1 MNTAWKQMESLLMGA
16 LCLGGLILAAG
27 CGKKETPA
35 PAGRGELTVMCGAGL
50 RTPIEAI
57 RKQFEQERGCA
68 VRMNY
73 GPGGVLLG
81 QLRVGDD
88 ADIFIAGEMT
98 DIAEAEKQGLVVTR
112 RVLGWW
118 KPVVAVAKGNPKGI
132 EGVKDLARSDV
143 RFGAVRDESCHLSTI
158 AKTLFAAEGASS
170 RVKPAYEDLTPMG
183 VAQQLKLKAIDA
195 AILWD
200 AVAKMYPQDFDV
212 MLIPDDDYHA
222 MAFGLGI
229 LKGAKEKALAA
240 AFAEFA
246 AGEFGAQAFRD
257 FHCHVSGPTLDV
269 RSGGSMGAPIRDLAK
284 LFEKETGRNVRIT
297 LGDSGTLLL
306 ETSEA
311 REGDIYVCH
320 DPYAL
325 LAKERG
331 MATRWYTVGYL
342 TPVIGVAKGNPKN
355 IQGLKDL
362 LRPDVRTGLPH
373 RQFSTAGQIVW
384 ASLKRSGLHEA
395 MDQRKPFESRSSGDL
410 ANQLKLGSLDA
421 VVMWDAIARS
431 LPEAVAIVPIEPEHK
446 VDAITSATSS
456 KIFDVH
462 ETKVTVVPL
471 VFAKEPLLSA
481 QFAALATS
489 ERGRGIWI
497 RHGFV
502 TPPGGIVAP

>member
-1 MNTAWKQMESLLMGA
+1 MGA
-16 LCLGGLILAAG
+16 LCAAGLILTGG
-27 CGKKETPA
+27 CGGKERPA
-35 PAGRGELTVMCGAGL
+35 PASRRELTVMCGAGL

-57 RKQFEQERGCA
+57 RKQFEQERGCV
-68 VRMNY
+68 VRVNY

-81 QLRVGDD
+81 QLTVGAQ

-98 DIAEAEKQGLVVTR
+98 DVAEAENKGLVAAR

-118 KPVVAVAKGNPKGI
+118 KPVLAVAKGNPKGI
-132 EGVKDLARSDV
+132 AGVKDLARSEV
-143 RFGAVRDESCHLSTI
+143 RFGAVRDESCHLAAT
-158 AKTLFAAEGASS
+158 AKALFAAEGVAGL
-170 RVKPAYEDLTPMG
+170 VTPAYEDLTPMG
-183 VAQQLKLKAIDA
+183 VAQQLKLKSIDA

-200 AVAKMYPQDFDV
+200 AVAKMYAQDFEVLPIADE
-212 MLIPDDDYHA
+212 DYHA

-229 LKGAKEKALAA
+229 LKNAKEKELAA
-240 AFAEFA
+240 AFAAFA
-246 AGEFGAQAFRD
+246 AGEFGARVLRD
-257 FHCHVSGPTLDV
+257 FGCHVAGLTLDV
-269 RSGGSMGAPIRDLAK
+269 RSGGSMGAPIREIAK
-284 LFEKETGRNVRIT
+284 LFEAETGRKVRIT

-311 REGDIYVCH
+311 REGDVYVCH

-325 LAKERG
+325 LARERG
-331 MATRWYTVGYL
+331 MSTRWYTVAYL

-362 LRPDVRTGLPH
+362 LRPEVRPGLPH

-384 ASLKRSGLHEA
+384 ASLKRNGLYAA

-431 LPEAVAIVPIEPEHK
+431 LPDAIAIVPIEPEYK

-456 KIFDVH
+456 KVFDVR

-471 VFAKEPLLSA
+471 VFAKEPLLAA
-481 QFAALATS
+481 QFAALAMS
-489 ERGRGIWI
+489 ARGREIWT
-497 RHGFV
+497 RHGFE
-502 TPPGGIVAP
+502 TPARGIAAP